1 MYLFF
6 ALVDKINYK
15 AVLLPKGLN
24 IFKHL
29 RALGIMNFVKELC
42 MSRIGRYTI
51 AYSNQ
56 PVVAGF
62 GSVAGKKESEGPLKE
77 YFHKIEYDTKL
88 GCDTWEQAE
97 SMLQKEAIQIALE
110 KAQISGELIQL
121 AFGGDLLNQCI
132 STGYSIRGFNIP
144 FLGQYGACSTM
155 VQSLILAGLM
165 VDGGYCKNSL
175 AVTSSHFCSAERQFR
190 FPLEYGGQRTPT
202 AQWTVTGSGA
212 IVVSRYG
219 NGPRLKHCTIGKVVD
234 MGVTDINNMGA
245 AMAPAACD
253 TIKSFL
259 IDTKTKPSD
268 YDLILTGDL
277 GRTGSQLLLELLQKE
292 NIDIS
297 RQHNDCGM
305 MIYDIEKQDVHA
317 GGSGCGCCGS
327 VLCGYIL
334 ENMCKGKLK
343 NILVTAT
350 GALMSPTANQQ
361 GESTPGIA
369 HLIHLEI

>member
-15 AVLLPKGLN
+15 AVPLPKGLN
-24 IFKHL
+24 IFKLL

-297 RQHNDCGM
+297 RLHNDCGM

-343 NILVTAT
+343 NILVAAT

>member
-24 IFKHL
+24 IFKLL
-29 RALGIMNFVKELC
+29 RALGIMDFVKELC

-343 NILVTAT
+343 NILVAAT

>member
-297 RQHNDCGM
+297 RRHNDCGM

-343 NILVTAT
+343 NILVAAT

>member
-6 ALVDKINYK
+6 ALVGKINYK

-24 IFKHL
+24 IFKLL
-29 RALGIMNFVKELC
+29 RALGIMDFVKELC

-297 RQHNDCGM
+297 RLHNDCGM

-327 VLCGYIL
+327 VLCGYVL

-343 NILVTAT
+343 NILVAAT

>member
-24 IFKHL
+24 IFKLL
-29 RALGIMNFVKELC
+29 RALGIMDFVKELC

-62 GSVAGKKESEGPLKE
+62 GSVVGKKESEGPLKE

-219 NGPRLKHCTIGKVVD
+219 NGPRLMHCTIGKVVD

-343 NILVTAT
+343 NILVAAT

>member
-6 ALVDKINYK
+6 ALVGKINYK

-24 IFKHL
+24 IFKLL
-29 RALGIMNFVKELC
+29 RALGIMDFVKELC

-97 SMLQKEAIQIALE
+97 SMLQKEAIQIAME

-297 RQHNDCGM
+297 RLHNDCGM

-343 NILVTAT
+343 NILVAAT

>member
-6 ALVDKINYK
+6 ALVGKINYK

-24 IFKHL
+24 IFKLL
-29 RALGIMNFVKELC
+29 RALGIMDFVKELC

-97 SMLQKEAIQIALE
+97 SMLQKEAIQIALK

-219 NGPRLKHCTIGKVVD
+219 NGPKLKHCTIGKVVD

-277 GRTGSQLLLELLQKE
+277 GRTGSHLLLELLQKE

-327 VLCGYIL
+327 VLCGYVL

-343 NILVTAT
+343 NILVAAT

>member
-24 IFKHL
+24 IFKLL
-29 RALGIMNFVKELC
+29 RALGIMDFVKELC

-297 RQHNDCGM
+297 RLHNDCGM

-327 VLCGYIL
+327 VLCGYVL

-343 NILVTAT
+343 NILVAAT

>member
-212 IVVSRYG
+212 IVVSQYG
-219 NGPRLKHCTIGKVVD
+219 NGPKLRHCTIGKVVD

-277 GRTGSQLLLELLQKE
+277 GKTGSQLLLELLQKE

-327 VLCGYIL
+327 VLCGYVL

-343 NILVTAT
+343 NILVAAT

>member
-6 ALVDKINYK
+6 ALVGKINYK

-297 RQHNDCGM
+297 RLHNDCGM

>member
-24 IFKHL
+24 IFKLL
-29 RALGIMNFVKELC
+29 RALGIMDFVKELC

-212 IVVSRYG
+212 IVVSQYG
-219 NGPRLKHCTIGKVVD
+219 NGPKLRHCTIGKVVD

-259 IDTKTKPSD
+259 TDTKTKPSD

-277 GRTGSQLLLELLQKE
+277 GKTGSQLLLELLQKE

-343 NILVTAT
+343 NILVAAT

>member
-24 IFKHL
+24 IFKLL
-29 RALGIMNFVKELC
+29 RALGIMDFVKELC

-297 RQHNDCGM
+297 RRHNDCGM

-343 NILVTAT
+343 NILVAAT

>member
-24 IFKHL
+24 IFKL
-29 RALGIMNFVKELC
+29 LGALGIMDIVKELC

-297 RQHNDCGM
+297 RLHNDCGM

-343 NILVTAT
+343 NILVAAT